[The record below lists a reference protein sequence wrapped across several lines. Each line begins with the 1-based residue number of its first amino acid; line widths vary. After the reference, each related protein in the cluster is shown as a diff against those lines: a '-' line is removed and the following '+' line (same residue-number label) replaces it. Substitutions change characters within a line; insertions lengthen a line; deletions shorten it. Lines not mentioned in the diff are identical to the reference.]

1 MLTRLSPW
9 SAILRYKFLILVIG
23 AVLFGALLAV
33 EGRAFAAEKRMA
45 LVVGNAAYEQNPLE
59 TPANDAGLVAQT
71 LQAAGF
77 DVTGARDLDEDSLRH
92 AFRDFAEKTA
102 AAGPD
107 AVAFVYF
114 AGYGLQFEGEN
125 YLVPIGANITR
136 DADIPSKATRVSDY
150 VKSLAASGLKASVVV
165 LDAARANPFTLSGA
179 PLASGLALYEPG
191 PRMILAYN
199 AAPGTIAAAEKG
211 PYGAYAHALSEMI
224 REGGLSLSE
233 LFEKVRLRVNETT
246 KGAQLPWNSGGF
258 QSSFVF
264 FERSANAPTLP
275 DQTAAVRTKPIGEL
289 GPRDG
294 YATAVQRDSMQGYED
309 FIAAYPRD
317 PSAKRI
323 RAIMAIRRE
332 AITWRRTRVADSPN
346 AYWSYLRRYPR
357 GPHVWDARRRLAEL
371 AAAYDPPPSFAMID
385 YDVPPPPPEEIIYVE
400 RPVFVFDDPEFDFAP
415 PPPPPVYILPPPPPD
430 FVVLPPPYVVEES
443 YALPIPVFV
452 PIPVWQH
459 APASIEPPPN
469 NLIFEN
475 IHNQV
480 IFEQVTNNVVV
491 KDPGGQLISSTALKA
506 AGMGAAAVAI
516 GAALPSFV
524 AKKANVAPP
533 PGPPFG
539 AQPLGQG
546 QQGKPPI
553 GQVPPQG
560 PAASPAATLH
570 TPPNAS
576 PLPTPGTQPL
586 GQGQQGKPPIGQ
598 VPPQGP
604 AASPAATLHTPPNA
618 SPLPTPGTQPLGQ
631 GQQGKP
637 PIGQVPP
644 QGPAASPAATLHT
657 PPNASPLPTP
667 GTQPLGQGQQGKP
680 PIGQVPPQGPA
691 ASPAATLHT
700 PPNASPLPTPGTQP
714 LGQGLHGNAPVGSPP
729 LHSAPA
735 ATAPGVNPPAGKAV
749 GPVKALV
756 PSLGQSPRQQNPAL
770 GHAPA
775 INAPLQPAGRPQGHI
790 RDAAPAAPVIR
801 NQPPPAAVYHQ
812 PPPAAIH
819 APPPPV
825 YRAPAPPPAAAY
837 HQPPPAAIHAPPPP
851 VYRAPAPP
859 PAAAYH
865 QPPPAAIHA
874 PPPPVYRAPAP
885 PPAAV
890 YHQPPPAAMRA
901 PAPAP
906 APAPRQAPPAQGTHC
921 AIVNGVPV
929 CK

>member
-1 MLTRLSPW
+1 MGSLPPRLLTPLSPW
-9 SAILRYKFLILVIG
+9 SSVLKYRFLILAIW
-23 AVLFGALLAV
+23 AAQFGALLAV
-33 EGRAFAAEKRMA
+33 QGPAFAAEKRMA
-45 LVVGNAAYEQNPLE
+45 LVVGNAAYEQKPLE

-92 AFRDFAEKTA
+92 AFRDFGEKAA

-107 AVAFVYF
+107 TVAFVYF

-125 YLVPIGANITR
+125 YLIPIGANITR
-136 DADIPSKATRVSDY
+136 DGDIPSRATRVSDY

-179 PLASGLALYEPG
+179 PLASGFALYEPDS
-191 PRMILAYN
+191 RMILAYN
-199 AAPGTIAAAEKG
+199 AAPGTIAPPEKG

-224 REGGLSLSE
+224 REGGLPLSE

-264 FERSANAPTLP
+264 FERSANAPTQT
-275 DQTAAVRTKPIGEL
+275 DRTAAIRTKPIGEL

-294 YATAVQRDSMQGYED
+294 YAAAVQRDNMQGYED

-317 PSAKRI
+317 PSARRV
-323 RAIMAIRRE
+323 RAILAMQRE
-332 AITWRRTRVADSPN
+332 AITWRRTRMTNSPN

-357 GPHVWDARRRLAEL
+357 GPHVGDARRRLAEL

-385 YDVPPPPPEEIIYVE
+385 YDVPPPPPEEIIYVD

-415 PPPPPVYILPPPPPD
+415 PPPPPVYILAPPPPD
-430 FVVLPPPYVVEES
+430 FVILPPPYVVEES

-459 APASIEPPPN
+459 APTYLEPPPN

-480 IFEQVTNNVVV
+480 IFEQATNNVVV
-491 KDPGGQLISSTALKA
+491 KDPGGQLISTTALKA
-506 AGMGAAAVAI
+506 AGAGAAAVAI

-524 AKKANVAPP
+524 AKKANVAP
-533 PGPPFG
+533 GSLFG
-539 AQPLGQG
+539 SQPLGQG

-560 PAASPAATLH
+560 PAANPAATLH

-586 GQGQQGKPPIGQ
+586 GQGQQGKPS
-598 VPPQGP
+598 V
-604 AASPAATLHTPPNA
+604 S
-618 SPLPTPGTQPLGQ
+618 
-631 GQQGKP
+631 
-637 PIGQVPP
+637 
-644 QGPAASPAATLHT
+644 
-657 PPNASPLPTP
+657 
-667 GTQPLGQGQQGKP
+667 
-680 PIGQVPPQGPA
+680 
-691 ASPAATLHT
+691 
-700 PPNASPLPTPGTQP
+700 
-714 LGQGLHGNAPVGSPP
+714 SPP

-735 ATAPGVNPPAGKAV
+735 ATAPAVNPPAGTAV
-749 GPVKALV
+749 GPVKALA

-770 GHAPA
+770 DHAPA
-775 INAPLQPAGRPQGHI
+775 ISAPPHPAARPQGHI
-790 RDAAPAAPVIR
+790 RDAEPAAPAIR
-801 NQPPPAAVYHQ
+801 NQPPPASVYHQTPAEPRHASPPAAVYHQ
-812 PPPAAIH
+812 PPPAPAAVRAPAPAPVYH
-819 APPPPV
+819 APAPPPPV
-825 YRAPAPPPAAAY
+825 YHVPAPAPAAA
-837 HQPPPAAIHAPPPP
+837 
-851 VYRAPAPP
+851 R
-859 PAAAYH
+859 
-865 QPPPAAIHA
+865 
-874 PPPPVYRAPAP
+874 
-885 PPAAV
+885 
-890 YHQPPPAAMRA
+890 
-901 PAPAP
+901 APAP
-906 APAPRQAPPAQGTHC
+906 APAPRQAPAAQGQHC